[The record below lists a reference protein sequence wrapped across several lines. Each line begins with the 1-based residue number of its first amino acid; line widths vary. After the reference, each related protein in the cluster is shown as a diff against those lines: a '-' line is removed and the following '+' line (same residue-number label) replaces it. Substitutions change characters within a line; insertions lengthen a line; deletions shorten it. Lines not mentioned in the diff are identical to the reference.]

1 MKKLIFLLFVFF
13 GTYNSN
19 YAQSYL
25 WAKSAG
31 GSNFDEGISIST
43 DASGNVFVTGN
54 FDSPTITFGTT
65 TLTNV
70 NPIGH
75 DIFIVKYD
83 ASGNVLW
90 AKSAGGTDADYVN
103 GMTTDVNGNVFVT
116 GSFLSQNIAFGS
128 ITLTNTGSQNF
139 FIAKYDASGNV
150 IWAKSGTGIGTDGGL
165 DISTDAS
172 GSVIAT
178 GYFEGSTITFGSI
191 TLTNTGLYSDD
202 IFIVKYDASGNP
214 LWAKSAGGTDYDQ
227 GRNIS
232 IDLDGNVFVSGIFKS
247 NTISYGPT
255 ILTNANWGNTD
266 IFVVKFDASG
276 NILWAKSAGGTGN
289 EKGYGISTD
298 PNGNVFLRGSYYS
311 SSITFGTFTL
321 INPGTYDIFILKYD
335 ASGNALWL
343 KSEGINYGGD
353 ICTDANGNLFVT
365 GSFDSPT
372 MVLGNTTLTNSGNL
386 DMFIVKYDSSGN
398 ILWAKSA
405 GGVNNEEGYS
415 ITTDASGNII
425 VTGYFSSPAT
435 TIGSITLTNA
445 DGSGYYSDMF
455 IAKVTE
461 SPLTSITRG
470 NNNSISTNI
479 YPNPFISSATLKIEM
494 LNPAK
499 ATVALA
505 DVTGKVVY
513 YFGQGINLN
522 AGENT
527 FTYPENLS
535 PGVYVVKVL
544 TEDAVES
551 LKCVKM
557 E

>member
-1 MKKLIFLLFVFF
+1 
-13 GTYNSN
+13 
-19 YAQSYL
+19 
-25 WAKSAG
+25 
-31 GSNFDEGISIST
+31 
-43 DASGNVFVTGN
+43 
-54 FDSPTITFGTT
+54 
-65 TLTNV
+65 
-70 NPIGH
+70 
-75 DIFIVKYD
+75 
-83 ASGNVLW
+83 
-90 AKSAGGTDADYVN
+90 
-103 GMTTDVNGNVFVT
+103 
-116 GSFLSQNIAFGS
+116 
-128 ITLTNTGSQNF
+128 
-139 FIAKYDASGNV
+139 
-150 IWAKSGTGIGTDGGL
+150 
-165 DISTDAS
+165 
-172 GSVIAT
+172 
-178 GYFEGSTITFGSI
+178 
-191 TLTNTGLYSDD
+191 
-202 IFIVKYDASGNP
+202 
-214 LWAKSAGGTDYDQ
+214 
-227 GRNIS
+227 
-232 IDLDGNVFVSGIFKS
+232 
-247 NTISYGPT
+247 
-255 ILTNANWGNTD
+255 
-266 IFVVKFDASG
+266 
-276 NILWAKSAGGTGN
+276 
-289 EKGYGISTD
+289 
-298 PNGNVFLRGSYYS
+298 
-311 SSITFGTFTL
+311 
-321 INPGTYDIFILKYD
+321 
-335 ASGNALWL
+335 
-343 KSEGINYGGD
+343 
-353 ICTDANGNLFVT
+353 
-365 GSFDSPT
+365 
-372 MVLGNTTLTNSGNL
+372 
-386 DMFIVKYDSSGN
+386 MFIVKYDSSGN